1 MFSWKLNGALAV
13 RITLN
18 TLVFVQG
25 GVFLF
30 QNSPFVLPLSQV
42 THSAPNPSSH
52 SKSTDFFFIYLF
64 FSPLGTIQT
73 GQSKL
78 NFVFLF
84 SYMWSGP
91 LASQMQCIRLVWSQA
106 SFIVNNGFLHRER
119 IQLLPI
125 KWQRYI
131 IALIKQGY
139 YEPAGAQCH
148 RTEWKTGSLDVHSSG
163 LSEQCSS
170 PLPWYNFSSPNKMA
184 VYSCC
189 DISV

>member
-1 MFSWKLNGALAV
+1 MSKVVCFYSKIHPLYFPWAKWLTQHLTHHLIAK
-13 RITLN
+13 
-18 TLVFVQG
+18 
-25 GVFLF
+25 
-30 QNSPFVLPLSQV
+30 VLI
-42 THSAPNPSSH
+42 
-52 SKSTDFFFIYLF
+52 FFIYLF

-125 KWQRYI
+125 KWRRYI